1 METRQN
7 ELEAYHKQREE
18 KRKQELLDKRSQI
31 SLVKPLSFSA
41 GAKKD
46 PCRGMRF
53 VNPNESINKGKLGH
67 SQTWKYKKQKKY
79 EYYG

>member
-1 METRQN
+1 
-7 ELEAYHKQREE
+7 
-18 KRKQELLDKRSQI
+18 
-31 SLVKPLSFSA
+31 VKPLSFSA